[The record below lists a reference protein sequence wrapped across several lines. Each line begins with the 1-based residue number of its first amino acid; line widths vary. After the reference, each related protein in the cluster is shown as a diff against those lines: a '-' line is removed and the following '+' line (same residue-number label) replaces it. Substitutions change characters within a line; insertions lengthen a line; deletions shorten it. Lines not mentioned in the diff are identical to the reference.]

1 MTIVA
6 GRPSDARQRPMGER
20 HYNMMQRAKA
30 VEQEPDEPEL
40 TPEEQAQY
48 EILDYCSQLYDSA
61 RKAREPFD
69 TFDTAWDL
77 FIGNVWLKNWPG
89 WRGRITINKVRS
101 FITFMQAIMTDN
113 KPRLSVEPR
122 IPGSEDAADLL
133 RRLVD
138 RYWDE
143 NDMQQKVSLF
153 VMFGLIWGTGFLKV
167 IYDPYADS
175 GRGKHY
181 AIPVVPYRIY
191 TNKTATCV
199 EDSEFL
205 IHVEEQTMGWV
216 RRNFPD
222 KAKLVAKVRG
232 VRVGEHKERNR
243 DYVRE
248 GDNNETTRIISAQN
262 LGNGNITPPLYSAPN
277 PQYTDQDSDTVEIA
291 EFWLRDDSL
300 EGYQR
305 PKYVNGKPQMKP
317 VVGADGLYEMEIIGV
332 KTAVSEI
339 DGAPFSVPIRP
350 VKMQP
355 VMEEAWRIKYPNG
368 RLVIVAGGRVLLRDV
383 PNPYQTSGF
392 PFAMWKDYDTGTF
405 WGQGEPLALKDCQLA
420 TNRIA
425 SQLYDILQ
433 KIGNPI
439 LLIKKGGGVNKDKMK
454 NKPGLLIPVDD
465 MDAIKPLDKPA
476 IPREFFELFNIV
488 AKSMAEI
495 SGVNDAVMGA
505 MPASG
510 SAFATVDQLQ
520 EAGAAPMRLK
530 VRNLESGLTRA
541 GKLIIELI
549 QQWDNGERPVR
560 VSSDE
565 VDESIVQPASEVRA
579 QFRSY
584 KKADLQGQVE
594 FGVVPISSLS
604 TSPAG
609 TWNRFMTLYDK
620 HLIDEIW
627 WHRNFRINGWRT
639 ELPRMLAARKAEGER
654 DAALKAASKAKPGPA
669 PRTNSG
675 REQIRRRQAGASP
688 SQVPSAVENAAV
700 R

>member
-1 MTIVA
+1 MA
-6 GRPSDARQRPMGER
+6 DARKTQEDT
-20 HYNMMQRAKA
+20 ND
-30 VEQEPDEPEL
+30 EQEL
-40 TPEEQAQY
+40 TPEEQQQF
-48 EILDYCSQLYDSA
+48 EILSYCSGLYDAA
-61 RKAREPFD
+61 RKAREPFE

-77 FIGNVWLKNWPG
+77 FIGNVWPSRWPI
-89 WRGRITINKVRS
+89 WRGRLTINKVRS

-153 VMFGLIWGTGFLKV
+153 VMFGLVWGTGFLK
-167 IYDPYADS
+167 ILYDPYADS

-181 AIPVVPYRIY
+181 AVPVVPYRIY
-191 TNKTATCV
+191 TNKTATCI
-199 EDSEFL
+199 EDAEYL

-222 KAKLVAKVRG
+222 KAKLVSKVRG
-232 VRVGEHKERNR
+232 IKTGEYKERER
-243 DYVRE
+243 DFVRE
-248 GDNNETTRIISAQN
+248 GDNNETMRIISAQN
-262 LGNGNITPPLYSAPN
+262 LGNGNVTPPLYSAPN
-277 PQYTDQDSDTVEIA
+277 PQYMDMESDTVEIA
-291 EFWLRDDSL
+291 EFWLRDDTP

-305 PKYVNGKPQMKP
+305 PKVVNGKYLMKP
-317 VVGADGLYEMEIIGV
+317 VVGPDGMYEMEIYGV

-339 DGAPFSVPIRP
+339 DGAPFSMPMRR
-350 VKMQP
+350 VKMQN
-355 VMEEAWRIKYPNG
+355 VMETAQRVKFPNG
-368 RLVIVAGGRVLLRDV
+368 RLVIIAGGNIVLRDI

-439 LLIKKGGGVNKDKMK
+439 LLIKKGGGVNKERMK

-465 MDAIKPLDKPA
+465 MDSIKPLEKPA
-476 IPREFFELFNIV
+476 IPREFFELFSIV
-488 AKSMAEI
+488 GKSMAEI

-505 MPASG
+505 LPASG
-510 SAFATVDQLQ
+510 SAYATVDQLQ

-530 VRNLESGLTRA
+530 VRNLETGLTRA
-541 GKLIIELI
+541 GKLIIEMI

-560 VSSDE
+560 VSSDS
-565 VDESIVQPASEVRA
+565 VDNSIVLPAGEVRA

-584 KKADLQGQVE
+584 AKADLQGPVE

-609 TWNRFMTLYDK
+609 TWNRFMMLYDK

-627 WHRNFRINGWRT
+627 WHRNFRINGWRS

-669 PRTNSG
+669 QKLNSG
-675 REQIRRRQAGASP
+675 RQQTRQRQAGASP
-688 SQVPSAVENAAV
+688 SQIPNRGADASV